1 MDETLRLRPD
11 GFRERGG
18 EVTRIEAFVDAAFA
32 FALTMLVISV
42 GAIPDSIPKLLD
54 ALRDTPAF
62 AACFG
67 QIALIWYAHVTWS
80 RRYGLDDTGSI
91 ALSLVLVFLLLVYI
105 YPLKYMFGSLFS
117 WISGGRLSPEVHLG
131 SIENLRAMFVIYAI
145 VFGTMAIVFGLLYRR
160 AWMQREV
167 LGLSLEERVR
177 TVQQIVTWCVSAGVA
192 CVSIGVAF
200 LLRPGWPDWLMG
212 APGMA
217 YLLMSLNGPIP
228 LWFARRAR
236 TRMQAEGIA

>member
-42 GAIPDSIPKLLD
+42 GGIPGSIPKLLD

-67 QIALIWYAHVTWS
+67 QIALFWHAHVTWS

-91 ALSLVLVFLLLVYI
+91 VLSLVLVFLLLVYI
-105 YPLKYMFGSLFS
+105 YPLKYMFGSLFA
-117 WISGGRLSPEVHLG
+117 WISGGWLSPAVRVGTL
-131 SIENLRAMFVIYAI
+131 ENLRAMFVIYAI
-145 VFGTMAIVFGLLYRR
+145 VFGTMSIVIGLLYRQ
-160 AWMQREV
+160 AWKQRDA

-177 TVQQIVTWCVSAGVA
+177 TVRQIAIGWVSASVA

-200 LLRPGWPDWLMG
+200 LLQPTWPDWLLG
-212 APGMA
+212 APGMV
-217 YLLMSLNGPIP
+217 YILMSLNGPIP
-228 LWFARRAR
+228 AWFAGRAR
-236 TRMQAEGIA
+236 ARMQAEGIA